1 MAEELLWFVAGSTNG
16 KELSD
21 KQVHIWDANG
31 SREFLDG
38 RGLKQREEGGLLLHW
53 FCSPAAVLALYNVH
67 VYWHHSKGAAVPWL
81 RVLCKNVKCQFLRLL
96 PGNRSV
102 YVSYVMLLCGY
113 YVLWCGWP

>member
-1 MAEELLWFVAGSTNG
+1 MHFFLHIQISYANNRFNLRDQFPLLTTKRVFWRGVAEELLWFVAGSTNG

-81 RVLCKNVKCQFLRLL
+81 RVL
-96 PGNRSV
+96 
-102 YVSYVMLLCGY
+102 M
-113 YVLWCGWP
+113 